1 MKNLFI
7 SLVIL
12 VSAITTYGQCCDKAS
27 KHGAAFSDGKECTKP
42 QEKDAIKA
50 YYFHATRRCATC
62 QAVEEVTAKT
72 LKDQYGDKIKFE
84 SINIEKEG
92 HEALIEKYKISGQ
105 TLIFVKGNKTVD
117 LTNDA
122 FLNARANPEKLK
134 EKIKKTVEA
143 LS

>member
-12 VSAITTYGQCCDKAS
+12 VSAITTYGQCCDKTS
-27 KHGAAFSDGKECTKP
+27 KRGAAFSDGKECSKP
-42 QEKDAIKA
+42 QQKEAIKA
-50 YYFHATRRCATC
+50 YYFHSTRRCATC
-62 QAVEEVTAKT
+62 QAVEDVTTET

-105 TLIFVKGNKTVD
+105 TLIFVKGTKTVD

-134 EKIKKTVEA
+134 EKIKKTIEA